1 MQTVNI
7 IDQWPYFV
15 ILAVIWLIIDLAWVG
30 RWKALL
36 ARISSLFR
44 APWVFDKDSE
54 PDGHPLYPRKFFEQL
69 AQNNI
74 SDGRAGAG
82 TNDNLEKW
90 WKALGARVLGG
101 SSPLVAIGHVL
112 SLIFFLFFIFADAV
126 TVANTLV
133 LIGVES
139 PNLPP
144 ILQRLDLA
152 ILGGALVSATV
163 GVWIFIEML
172 GKGEFIETD
181 RMTRG
186 QKRVFSFIAVMIVLF
201 SVVVLLALAG
211 QRLISL
217 GTYASNPG
225 LDLIIAFALYG
236 LLAINS
242 SLAAAITFSSGAM
255 GIVVLIFLLGVVLTL
270 VVPILVFVFDLLWRG
285 VVLILDVV
293 TWLVFTPF
301 IAIPAGVARLFR
313 SGKPGPGSV
322 N

>member
-1 MQTVNI
+1 MQTFSAI
-7 IDQWPYFV
+7 IASPYFWIAVAVWV
-15 ILAVIWLIIDLAWVG
+15 IVDLAWIG
-30 RWKALL
+30 RWRELL
-36 ARISSLFR
+36 ARISKLFR
-44 APWVFDKDSE
+44 APWVFEKDTE
-54 PDGHPLYPRKFFEQL
+54 PNEHPLYPRKFFEQL

-90 WKALGARVLGG
+90 WKALGARVMGDA
-101 SSPLVAIGHVL
+101 SPLVAIGHVL
-112 SLIFFLFFIFADAV
+112 SLVFFLFFIFADAV

-144 ILQRLDLA
+144 LLQRLDLA

-172 GKGEFIETD
+172 GKGEFIATD
-181 RMTRG
+181 KMTRG
-186 QKRVFSFIAVMIVLF
+186 QKRVFSFISVVVVLF
-201 SVVVLLALAG
+201 SVVVMLALAG

-217 GTYASNPG
+217 GTYASTPG
-225 LDLIIAFALYG
+225 LDLLIAFALYG

-255 GIVVLIFLLGVVLTL
+255 GIVVIIFLIGVVLTL
-270 VVPILVFVFDLLWRG
+270 VMPILVFVFDLLWRG
-285 VVLILDVV
+285 VVVVLDVV
-293 TWLVFTPF
+293 FWALLTPVM
-301 IAIPAGVARLFR
+301 AIPAAIGRLFHV
-313 SGKPGPGSV
+313 GKPGGTT